1 MAINPVAARPPPH
14 HTPSLKQL
22 TADAKKITGP
32 MDFSADNKA
41 LTRLDS
47 AGMNPDRMK
56 QVAKLPKG
64 VQEAFN
70 FYFKNVETAD
80 WGSVGVYK
88 LKVDGQQVYA
98 VHTST
103 DGDDGYSELFN
114 HAGKRL
120 ATGLSG
126 FKDNGHGGFDNITT
140 WDTTL
145 GTVRA
150 KIQSE

>member
-1 MAINPVAARPPPH
+1 MPTASHSQLVLMSLQPTEDIGNRPMPRGHAR
-14 HTPSLKQL
+14 SRN
-22 TADAKKITGP
+22 I
-32 MDFSADNKA
+32 
-41 LTRLDS
+41 REE
-47 AGMNPDRMK
+47 
-56 QVAKLPKG
+56 V
-64 VQEAFN
+64 
-70 FYFKNVETAD
+70 
-80 WGSVGVYK
+80 
-88 LKVDGQQVYA
+88 LKVPPGEQVYV